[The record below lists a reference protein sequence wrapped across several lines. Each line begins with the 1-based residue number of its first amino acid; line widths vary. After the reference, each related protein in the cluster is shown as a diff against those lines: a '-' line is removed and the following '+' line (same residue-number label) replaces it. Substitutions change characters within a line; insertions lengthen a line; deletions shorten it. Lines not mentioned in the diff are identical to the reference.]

1 MIEALANLLR
11 KGTSNIE
18 EMRRLVQE
26 HVLYAMKIV
35 NEPCGTY
42 LISKNMYQTF
52 LNTAGFTEDEFKNYL
67 KLQFIEQREALNQ
80 YTLGYVTT
88 NPMYNLLLIY
98 IFVFLANN
106 EYDTAKQ
113 TSRFYGCLTLSYLKR
128 KYFKVCNVETLRYT
142 MNNLHG
148 HSVVRSEGFAGL
160 ITKFSDETLDK
171 YKDAFL
177 EKIDVY
183 NNYRYLVDVRNKMN
197 QSMKIIATKYYQNME
212 TSVSESLLDLAD
224 EIMEDF
230 ISVTSNPKIIE
241 YISKISYLSEL
252 EVERLFLD
260 IQQTQEAQEIMKD
273 IIIKTLYIYGG
284 ADKVTNAGVSIV
296 LGRLRR
302 RQEFVN
308 LATNLFSACGN
319 EDITTHHIAAILG
332 IAIVLIVW
340 KR

>member
-1 MIEALANLLR
+1 MIEALMNLLR
-11 KGTSNIE
+11 KGTENIN
-18 EMRRLVQE
+18 EMRRLVQN

-52 LNTAGFTEDEFKNYL
+52 LNTAGFTEEEFKNYL
-67 KLQFIEQREALNQ
+67 KLQFLEQKEVLNQ

-98 IFVFLANN
+98 IFVFLAND

-113 TSRFYGCLTLSYLKR
+113 VSRLYGCLTLSYLKR

-148 HSVVRSEGFAGL
+148 HSIVRTEGFAGL
-160 ITKFSDETLDK
+160 ISKTSDETLDK

-212 TSVSESLLDLAD
+212 TSVSESLLDLAE
-224 EIMEDF
+224 EIMGDF
-230 ISVTSNPKIIE
+230 VNVTSNPNIIE
-241 YISKISYLSEL
+241 YISKISHLSEL

-260 IQQTQEAQEIMKD
+260 IQQTPEAQEILKD
-273 IIIKTLYIYGG
+273 IIVKILYIFGG
-284 ADKVTNAGVSIV
+284 ADKVENAGITIV
-296 LGRLRR
+296 LGRVRR
-302 RQEFVN
+302 RQEFVD
-308 LATNLFSACGN
+308 LAESLFSSCGN
-319 EDITTHHIAAILG
+319 EEMTADHVAAILG